1 MQSAPG
7 SESSTRSR
15 SNSFHSDAET
25 FSSRRDDVPTPLVMA
40 MSITVPL
47 TALVTQID
55 RLTENTD
62 IWSTQRI
69 IDEGLDIVRDHCW
82 AVSSAL
88 YRHSDDSV
96 VLVGHRPR
104 LTGSDG
110 KVIAADWFP
119 WGLGG
124 TNPERFMF
132 VGNAGSLPFAEGS
145 TETLADHG
153 ITSCA
158 HLPMVERG
166 RPIGYLQI
174 HWGETR
180 LVWNDD
186 AGRVLRV
193 LGRFL
198 LGLVPGASIDV
209 REH

>member
-1 MQSAPG
+1 M
-7 SESSTRSR
+7 TI
-15 SNSFHSDAET
+15 N
-25 FSSRRDDVPTPLVMA
+25 
-40 MSITVPL
+40 ITVPL
-47 TALVTQID
+47 TALVRQID
-55 RLTENTD
+55 RLTENAD
-62 IWSTQRI
+62 IWSPERM

-88 YRHSDDSV
+88 YRHDGDSV
-96 VLVGHRPR
+96 RLVGHRPR
-104 LTGSDG
+104 
-110 KVIAADWFP
+110 AATTDPLEFDAEWFP

-132 VGNAGSLPFAEGS
+132 IGEAGTLPYAPGS
-145 TETLADHG
+145 RDTLADHG

-158 HLPMVERG
+158 HLPMLERG
-166 RPIGYLQI
+166 RPVGCLHI

-198 LGLVPGASIDV
+198 LGLVPDRGLQTGE
-209 REH
+209 R